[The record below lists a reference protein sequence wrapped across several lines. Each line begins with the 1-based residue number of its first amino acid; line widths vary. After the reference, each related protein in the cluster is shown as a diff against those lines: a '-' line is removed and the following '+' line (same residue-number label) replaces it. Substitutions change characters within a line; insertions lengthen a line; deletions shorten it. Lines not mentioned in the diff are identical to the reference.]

1 MLTDCIPRALRP
13 AEPNTRVSD
22 HLTPLLPSRP
32 TRSARALTETHT
44 RRAAE
49 NGAIKHWSQSSQPM
63 IPEGEAHFIRWR

>member
-22 HLTPLLPSRP
+22 HLIALGPSRP
-32 TRSARALTETHT
+32 ARSVHALIEMQT

-49 NGAIKHWSQSSQPM
+49 KSALKHWSQSSQRR
-63 IPEGEAHFIRWR
+63 IPEREAHFIRWR